1 MWPSVMA
8 LKPSVMA
15 AYQSGIDC
23 RHMCVLL
30 EPLRRRHSRSF
41 ATPSKG
47 ELIVNMC
54 KRSLQGLDRRV
65 WETSMEVLVWLQ
77 MHSEE
82 DPSPGHVSQHLL
94 RKTDPDGKA
103 SRATSNGVCFV
114 STSTDEIYCASLTN
128 VHQREMASMCRAK
141 DKIGWVVIGDGTTC
155 K

>member
-1 MWPSVMA
+1 M
-8 LKPSVMA
+8 
-15 AYQSGIDC
+15 IDEFGKLAWKFLFGRKC
-23 RHMCVLL
+23 T
-30 EPLRRRHSRSF
+30 RR
-41 ATPSKG
+41 K
-47 ELIVNMC
+47 
-54 KRSLQGLDRRV
+54 
-65 WETSMEVLVWLQ
+65 
-77 MHSEE
+77 